1 MAFAT
6 TSDGV
11 RLFYESTG
19 TGTPIVFVH
28 EFGGNHW
35 SWEPQVG
42 YFSRRHLCVTFSA
55 RGYPPSGIPEDVE
68 KYSQARA
75 ADDIIDI
82 MNAAG
87 LDSAHIVGLSMG
99 AFACLHAALRYPDR
113 IRSAVIAGAGYGSER
128 EHQEFFRRNSEQVA
142 RSFEERGA
150 RAFAPVYGESA
161 SRVQF
166 QEKDPRGWQLFV
178 ERMAQHSDKGAAN
191 TMRGVQMRRAS
202 LYDLEA
208 ELAALEVPLLIV
220 VGDEDDHSIQPGIF
234 LKRTIPRSG
243 LAMLPKSGHTLNLEE
258 PALFNQLM
266 TEFVTRVEAGRWGA
280 RDPRADPNQIMR
292 TDSGLREEGRS

>member
-6 TSDGV
+6 MSDGIQ
-11 RLFYESTG
+11 LFYETTG

-35 SWEPQVG
+35 SWEPQVS

-55 RGYPPSGIPEDVE
+55 RGYPPSDIPEDVE

-87 LDSAHIVGLSMG
+87 IDRAHVVGLSMG
-99 AFACLHAALRYPDR
+99 AFACLHAALRSPDR

-142 RSFEERGA
+142 RGFEERGA
-150 RAFAPVYGESA
+150 RAFALVYGESA

-166 QEKDPRGWQLFV
+166 QDKDPRGWQLFV

-191 TMRGVQMRRAS
+191 TMRGVQMRRPS
-202 LYDLEA
+202 LYNLEA

-234 LKRTIPRSG
+234 LKRTTPRSG

-258 PALFNQLM
+258 PALFNQLL
-266 TEFVTRVEAGRWGA
+266 TEFVTRVEAGRWGV
-280 RDPRADPNQIMR
+280 RDPRADPRQIMR
-292 TDSGLREEGRS
+292 TDLGLREDRS